1 MVQAVAVPFIPFYL
15 YLMNSSGGQS
25 NLVLIDGYAMVYR
38 AYFAFIKN
46 PRVNSKG
53 VNTSAAFGFTNL
65 LNDLRRKINPTHLAV
80 VFDPVSD
87 HGERAEIYSDYKA
100 HREAMP
106 EDLRNSLPH
115 IVDILDALN
124 IRLIQVEG
132 FEADDVIG
140 TLAIQAEQRGMTT
153 YMVTSDKDYGQLVS
167 EKRLWY
173 RPGRMGSP
181 DQILGPAEVCEKF
194 QISKPIQV
202 IDLLGLMGDTADNI
216 PGIPGVGE
224 KTAIKLLADYGSV
237 EGVLEKQ
244 NEISGKL
251 GERIREH
258 ANLALVSKK
267 LATIVLNV
275 PLDWA
280 EEGLRIKEPNAESLA
295 KVFGELEFR
304 NLAER
309 MLGHFSP
316 GPVATAAPKSATQD
330 LFSYQERWEVSPVE
344 VPAEVP
350 LQWKSIHT
358 EPHQYFVVQDSNWRT
373 DLLNQLMQ
381 ESSIVLDTETTDI
394 DPLKAELVGLVFSIK
409 HGQAFYL
416 PMPEEQKIVQELVQE
431 FRPLWDRNDLEWVG
445 QNIKYDLLV
454 LRNYGIS
461 LKGKLFDTMLAHYLM
476 EPELRHNLDFL
487 ARTYL
492 AYETIPTEALLGA
505 KGKQQK
511 TMREVPVQQVADYAC
526 EDADITGQLASHF
539 RPLLQKAGVSYLFNE
554 VEMPL
559 VGVLADMEWE
569 GVNIDLGRLSELSQS
584 FGKQIESEDSI
595 IQEMAGVQFNSAS
608 PKQLGEILF
617 DHLKLDSKAKKTR
630 TGQYATNEETLKKL
644 EGKHPII
651 EHIFELRELQKLK
664 GTYVDALPDLRL
676 ARSGRVHASFN
687 QAVAATGRLSS
698 TNPNLQNIPNRTA
711 RGRDIRT
718 AFVPRSLEF
727 RLVSADYSQ
736 VELRLIAELS
746 GEERMKEAFRLGQ
759 DIHATTAARI
769 FSVPLE
775 QVDKSM
781 RNKAKMVNF
790 GIIYGIS
797 AFGLSQRL
805 GIPRGEAAD
814 IISAYVA
821 TYPGIRDYLDS
832 QVEFARNHGY
842 VETLMGRRRYL
853 RDIASANHTVRGFA
867 ERNAINAP
875 IQGSAADIIK
885 LAMIRIQRAMRQ
897 DQMKSCLVLQ
907 VHDELVFDA
916 HISELDHVV
925 ELAKTHMPAAY
936 PLSIP
941 LEVEVGIGNNWL
953 EAH

>member
-1 MVQAVAVPFIPFYL
+1 
-15 YLMNSSGGQS
+15 MNSNGSPS

-53 VNTSAAFGFTNL
+53 INTSASFGFTNL
-65 LNDLRRKINPTHLAV
+65 LNDLRRKLRPTHLAV
-80 VFDPVSD
+80 VFDPASD
-87 HGERAEIYSDYKA
+87 HGERAEIYPEYKA

-115 IVDILDALN
+115 IVAILDALN
-124 IRLIQVEG
+124 IPLIQVEG

-140 TLAIQAEQRGMTT
+140 TLAIQAEERGLTT

-167 EKRLWY
+167 EKRLWF

-194 QISKPIQV
+194 QVNQPIQV
-202 IDLLGLMGDTADNI
+202 IDLLGLMGDASDNI

-224 KTAIKLLADYGSV
+224 KTAVKLLADYGSV

-244 NEISGKL
+244 AEISGKL

-258 ANLALVSKK
+258 AHLALVSKK
-267 LATIVLNV
+267 LATIVLDV
-275 PLDWA
+275 PIEWT
-280 EEGLRIKEPNAESLA
+280 EEGLRCREPNAEALGR
-295 KVFGELEFR
+295 VFGDLEFR

-309 MLGHFSP
+309 MLGNAIP
-316 GPVATAAPKSATQD
+316 APAPLAIPKAATQD
-330 LFSYQERWEVSPVE
+330 LFSYQEEWEASPVE
-344 VPAEVP
+344 LPRTEP
-350 LQWKSIHT
+350 LKWKTIQT
-358 EPHQYFVVQDSNWRT
+358 EPHQYFVVNDSNWRA
-373 DLLNQLMQ
+373 DLLHQLMQ
-381 ESSIVLDTETTDI
+381 EPSLVLDTETTNI

-409 HGQAFYL
+409 PGQAFYL
-416 PMPEEQKIVQELVQE
+416 PMPEDQGQVQVLVQE
-431 FRPLWDRNDLEWVG
+431 FAPLWARTDLEWIG

-454 LRNYGIS
+454 LRNYGVA
-461 LKGKLFDTMLAHYLM
+461 LMGKLFDTMLAHYVM
-476 EPELRHNLDFL
+476 EPELRHNLDFM

-492 AYETIPTEALLGA
+492 GYETIPTEALLGP

-511 TMREVPVQQVADYAC
+511 TMRDVAVKEVADYAC

-539 RPLLQKAGVSYLFNE
+539 RPLLEKAGVSYLFNE

-569 GVNIDLGRLSELSQS
+569 GVNIDSERLAELSLT
-584 FGKQIESEDSI
+584 FGKQIESEDGI
-595 IQEMAGVQFNSAS
+595 IQEMAGMQFNTAS
-608 PKQLGEILF
+608 PKQLGEVLF
-617 DHLKLDSKAKKTR
+617 DHLKLDAKAKKTR

-644 EGKHPII
+644 EGKHPIV

-664 GTYVDALPDLRL
+664 GTYLDALPDLRL
-676 ARSGRVHASFN
+676 PRSGRVHTSFN

-718 AFVPRSLEF
+718 AFVPRSAEF

-759 DIHATTAARI
+759 DIHSATAARI
-769 FSVPLE
+769 FGVPLE
-775 QVDKSM
+775 QVEKSM

-797 AFGLSQRL
+797 AFGLAQRL

-821 TYPGIRDYLDS
+821 TYPGIRDYMDS

-885 LAMIRIQRAMRQ
+885 LAMIRIQHAMKQ
-897 DQMKSCLVLQ
+897 EQLKSRLVLQ

-916 HISELDHVV
+916 HVSELDRVV

-936 PLSIP
+936 PLSVP
-941 LEVEVGIGNNWL
+941 LEVQVGIGSNWL